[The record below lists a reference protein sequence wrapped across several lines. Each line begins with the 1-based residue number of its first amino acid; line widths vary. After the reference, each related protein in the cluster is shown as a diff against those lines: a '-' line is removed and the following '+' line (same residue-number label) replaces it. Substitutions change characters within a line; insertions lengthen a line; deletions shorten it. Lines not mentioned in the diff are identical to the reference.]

1 MSFSW
6 RITVIECKFWGFYAK
21 FLEFDV
27 SNAITRRK
35 LAFWGSPTNK
45 MSYCEVIK
53 SKTYPNISRNL
64 FNNWYKSFP
73 HRRIGLRDV
82 ISPINGH
89 FFGPSGANHL
99 RSTPTGQTAASIASV
114 PSISADPNDAKS
126 MSDDMAA
133 SGEGQRHAS
142 EMDGTTSAVSAAP
155 VSSATNH
162 RSTNSSTDQFDPLSF
177 SVLNHPG
184 SNDKYTNLLN
194 SIVLSRR
201 DELNSILVM
210 GGGGGFDE
218 RCDEKIS
225 ASGCGHPLYEH
236 NVCKW
241 PGCELMLGDL
251 ATFIK

>member
-1 MSFSW
+1 
-6 RITVIECKFWGFYAK
+6 
-21 FLEFDV
+21 
-27 SNAITRRK
+27 
-35 LAFWGSPTNK
+35 
-45 MSYCEVIK
+45 
-53 SKTYPNISRNL
+53 
-64 FNNWYKSFP
+64 
-73 HRRIGLRDV
+73 
-82 ISPINGH
+82 
-89 FFGPSGANHL
+89 
-99 RSTPTGQTAASIASV
+99 
-114 PSISADPNDAKS
+114 
-126 MSDDMAA
+126 MSDEVTA
-133 SGEGQRHAS
+133 SGEAQRHAAS
-142 EMDGTTSAVSAAP
+142 EMDGSTTSAASAAP
-155 VSSATNH
+155 ANTNH
-162 RSTNSSTDQFDPLSF
+162 RSNNSTDQFDPLSF

-210 GGGGGFDE
+210 GGGGGFEE